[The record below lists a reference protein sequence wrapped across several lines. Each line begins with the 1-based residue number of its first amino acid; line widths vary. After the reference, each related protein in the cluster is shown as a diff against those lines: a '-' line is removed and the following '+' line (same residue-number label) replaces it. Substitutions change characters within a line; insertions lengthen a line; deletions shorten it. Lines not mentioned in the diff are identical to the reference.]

1 MLPEK
6 IYTGRVSCILIY
18 FQRQIIAI
26 ATKRN
31 MEEINKVTNC
41 LWAELSFTDVE
52 SLVECQKIL
61 EFRSKM
67 APMLGGGEYEPSNRR
82 LLIELDLFYYL
93 IQFAKSNDFN
103 HQQIST
109 LFSIVRTI
117 HKTAISTPCNN
128 LKETIEEFYR
138 LLLHH
143 SANRPPY
150 SIGVFT
156 TDQVKLITDYVL
168 NTYFK
173 HFKFYKYVYT
183 KRVQLDI
190 TIQYPG
196 IPETP
201 QPPTPEDKILEETEP
216 PNEDEKVNGDGTDE
230 GPDKAQ
236 PTEETNMSDKEKEL
250 TKIIQSHLNEQ
261 LVQLKATIN
270 EQLSIH
276 DHKVS
281 EKIQSMESALGGKS
295 KGKKH

>member
-1 MLPEK
+1 
-6 IYTGRVSCILIY
+6 
-18 FQRQIIAI
+18 
-26 ATKRN
+26 
-31 MEEINKVTNC
+31 MEDKVTNC
-41 LWAELSFTDVE
+41 VWAELSFTDVE
-52 SLVECQKIL
+52 ALVGCQTIL
-61 EFRSKM
+61 EFRSKL
-67 APMLGGGEYEPSNRR
+67 APILGESEYQPSNKR

-93 IQFAKSNDFN
+93 IRFAKSNEFDYK
-103 HQQIST
+103 QIST
-109 LFSIVRTI
+109 LFSIVRAV
-117 HKTAISTPCNN
+117 HNVAISTPCNN

-168 NTYFK
+168 STYFK

-183 KRVQLDI
+183 KRVQLDV

-201 QPPTPEDKILEETEP
+201 KPVTPEMKIEETEP
-216 PNEDEKVNGDGTDE
+216 VNEEE
-230 GPDKAQ
+230 DKAVDNA
-236 PTEETNMSDKEKEL
+236 TGEVSNEATSVDDTAISDKEKEL
-250 TKIIQSHLNEQ
+250 TKVIQSHLNQQ
-261 LVQLKATIN
+261 LAQLKTSIN

-281 EKIQSMESALGGKS
+281 EKIQSMETALGKS

>member
-1 MLPEK
+1 
-6 IYTGRVSCILIY
+6 
-18 FQRQIIAI
+18 
-26 ATKRN
+26 
-31 MEEINKVTNC
+31 MEDNTHKVTGC

-52 SLVECQKIL
+52 SLVECQTIL

-67 APMLGGGEYEPSNRR
+67 APILGSGEYEPLNKR

-93 IQFAKSNDFN
+93 IRFAKSNEFDY
-103 HQQIST
+103 QQIST
-109 LFSIVRTI
+109 LFSIVRAV
-117 HKTAISTPCNN
+117 HKMAISTPCNN

-150 SIGVFT
+150 SMGVFT

-168 NTYFK
+168 STYFK

-190 TIQYPG
+190 TVQYPG

-201 QPPTPEDKILEETEP
+201 QPPTPETKIVEETEP
-216 PNEDEKVNGDGTDE
+216 VKDSDDNVGDDVTSE
-230 GPDKAQ
+230 VPDKG
-236 PTEETNMSDKEKEL
+236 TSTDDTTISDKEKEL

-261 LVQLKATIN
+261 LAQLKTSIN

-281 EKIQSMESALGGKS
+281 EKIQSMESALGKS

>member
-1 MLPEK
+1 MED
-6 IYTGRVSCILIY
+6 TNRVI
-18 FQRQIIAI
+18 
-26 ATKRN
+26 
-31 MEEINKVTNC
+31 NC

-52 SLVECQKIL
+52 GLVECQTVL

-67 APMLGGGEYEPSNRR
+67 APILGAGEYEPSNKR

-93 IQFAKSNDFN
+93 IRFTKSNNFN
-103 HQQIST
+103 YQQVST
-109 LFSIVRTI
+109 IFSIVRSV
-117 HKTAISTPCNN
+117 HKMAISTPCNN
-128 LKETIEEFYR
+128 LKDTIEEFYR

-201 QPPTPEDKILEETEP
+201 QPPTPETKILEETEP
-216 PNEDEKVNGDGTDE
+216 LNEDDQANDSSTNEGTD
-230 GPDKAQ
+230 KASIDN
-236 PTEETNMSDKEKEL
+236 ETTVSDQEKEL
-250 TKIIQSHLNEQ
+250 TKVIQSHLTEQ
-261 LVQLKATIN
+261 LAQLKTSIN

-276 DHKVS
+276 DQKVS
-281 EKIQSMESALGGKS
+281 EKIQSMESSLGKS

>member
-1 MLPEK
+1 
-6 IYTGRVSCILIY
+6 
-18 FQRQIIAI
+18 
-26 ATKRN
+26 
-31 MEEINKVTNC
+31 MEDTNRVTNC

-52 SLVECQKIL
+52 SLVECQTIL

-67 APMLGGGEYEPSNRR
+67 APILGEREYEPSNKR

-93 IQFAKSNDFN
+93 IRFAKSNDFN
-103 HQQIST
+103 YQQIST
-109 LFSIVRTI
+109 LFSIVRTV
-117 HKTAISTPCNN
+117 HKMAISTPCNN

-156 TDQVKLITDYVL
+156 TDQVKLITDYIL

-190 TIQYPG
+190 TIKYPG
-196 IPETP
+196 ILETP
-201 QPPTPEDKILEETEP
+201 QPPTPETKLLEEIEP
-216 PNEDEKVNGDGTDE
+216 LNEDDKVSDSGADE
-230 GPDKAQ
+230 GADKASIDEI
-236 PTEETNMSDKEKEL
+236 TVSDKEKEL
-250 TKIIQSHLNEQ
+250 TKIIQSHLTEQ
-261 LVQLKATIN
+261 LAQLKTSIN

-281 EKIQSMESALGGKS
+281 EKIQSMESALGKS

>member
-1 MLPEK
+1 MED
-6 IYTGRVSCILIY
+6 VHEV
-18 FQRQIIAI
+18 
-26 ATKRN
+26 TK
-31 MEEINKVTNC
+31 C

-52 SLVECQKIL
+52 SLVECQTML

-67 APMLGGGEYEPSNRR
+67 APILGAAEYEPSNKR

-93 IQFAKSNDFN
+93 IQFAKSNDFDY
-103 HQQIST
+103 QQIST
-109 LFSIVRTI
+109 LFSIVRAV
-117 HKTAISTPCNN
+117 HKMAISTPCNN
-128 LKETIEEFYR
+128 LKESMEEFYR

-168 NTYFK
+168 ATYFK

-183 KRVQLDI
+183 RRVQLDI

-201 QPPTPEDKILEETEP
+201 QPPTPEAKLEETEP
-216 PNEDEKVNGDGTDE
+216 VNEEDSNGDNTTSKVA
-230 GPDKAQ
+230 DKAADDI
-236 PTEETNMSDKEKEL
+236 TKISDKEKEL
-250 TKIIQSHLNEQ
+250 TKIIQSHLTEQ
-261 LVQLKATIN
+261 LAQLKTNIT
-270 EQLSIH
+270 EQLTIH
-276 DHKVS
+276 DQKVS
-281 EKIQSMESALGGKS
+281 EKIQTMESALGKS

>member
-1 MLPEK
+1 MDQV
-6 IYTGRVSCILIY
+6 TSC
-18 FQRQIIAI
+18 
-26 ATKRN
+26 
-31 MEEINKVTNC
+31 V
-41 LWAELSFTDVE
+41 WAELSFTDVE
-52 SLVECQKIL
+52 ALVECQTVL
-61 EFRSKM
+61 EFRSKL
-67 APMLGGGEYEPSNRR
+67 APILGANEYEPSNKR

-93 IQFAKSNDFN
+93 VRFAKSNDFDYK
-103 HQQIST
+103 QIST
-109 LFSIVRTI
+109 LFSILRAV
-117 HKTAISTPCNN
+117 HNVAISTPCNN

-168 NTYFK
+168 STYFK

-183 KRVQLDI
+183 KRVQLDV

-201 QPPTPEDKILEETEP
+201 QPPTPEMKVVEETEP
-216 PNEDEKVNGDGTDE
+216 VNEDEEDNAGDDATGE
-230 GPDKAQ
+230 ASDK
-236 PTEETNMSDKEKEL
+236 TTSVEETVISDKEKEL
-250 TKIIQSHLNEQ
+250 AKIIQSHLNEQ
-261 LVQLKATIN
+261 LAQLKTTIN
-270 EQLSIH
+270 EQLTVH

-281 EKIQSMESALGGKS
+281 EKIQSMETALGKS

>member
-1 MLPEK
+1 
-6 IYTGRVSCILIY
+6 
-18 FQRQIIAI
+18 
-26 ATKRN
+26 
-31 MEEINKVTNC
+31 MEDTRKVTSC

-52 SLVECQKIL
+52 ILVECRTIL

-67 APMLGGGEYEPSNRR
+67 APILGAGEYKPSNKR

-93 IQFAKSNDFN
+93 IRFAKSNEFDY
-103 HQQIST
+103 QQIST
-109 LFSIVRTI
+109 LFSIVRAV
-117 HKTAISTPCNN
+117 HKMAISTPCNN
-128 LKETIEEFYR
+128 FKETIEEFYR

-201 QPPTPEDKILEETEP
+201 QPPTPETKIVEETEP
-216 PNEDEKVNGDGTDE
+216 VNDEDDGVGDNATGE
-230 GPDKAQ
+230 VPDKV
-236 PTEETNMSDKEKEL
+236 TSIDETTVSNKEKEL

-261 LVQLKATIN
+261 LAQLKASIH
-270 EQLSIH
+270 EQLSVH

-281 EKIQSMESALGGKS
+281 EKIQSMESSLGKS